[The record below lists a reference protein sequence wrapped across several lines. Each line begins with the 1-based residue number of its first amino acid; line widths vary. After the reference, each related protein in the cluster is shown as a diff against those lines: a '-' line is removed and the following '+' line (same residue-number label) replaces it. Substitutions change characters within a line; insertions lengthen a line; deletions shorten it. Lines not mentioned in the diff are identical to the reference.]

1 MQEYRVRTDL
11 AVEEKERFAGTK
23 TEVEGVVLQ
32 EEKVENDILLTT
44 VKIISEQGAE
54 AMNKPQGN
62 YITLERQALCEE
74 GERIQSSVAEE
85 LGRQLS
91 GLLPQKEK
99 TEVLIVGLG
108 NRNITADALGPF
120 TVDRVLMNR
129 HEEKEGGKVQ
139 RFSVSGI
146 IPGVMAQTG
155 MESAEIIHALVR
167 EMKPHA
173 VLVIDALAA
182 GSSRRLNTTIQLTDT
197 GIRPG
202 SGVGNHRGSIT
213 EESIGVPVISIGVP
227 TVIDGA
233 TIVHDTMDSLL
244 EVFSETEELKGLVK
258 PLETFTPGEKY
269 RLIKELLQPYA
280 GDMFVTPK
288 DVDETVLILSEILA
302 NGINRALAG

>member
-23 TEVEGVVLQ
+23 TEVEGVVLEEERKQ
-32 EEKVENDILLTT
+32 EDILLTT

-54 AMNKPQGN
+54 TMHKPQGN

-74 GERIQSSVAEE
+74 EEQIKSTVAEE

-91 GLLPQKEK
+91 GLMPEKERI
-99 TEVLIVGLG
+99 EVLIVGLG

-129 HEEKEGGKVQ
+129 HEEKDTNMPQ

-155 MESAEIIHALVR
+155 MESAEIIHALAKETEPDV
-167 EMKPHA
+167 

-213 EESIGVPVISIGVP
+213 KDSIGVPVISIGVP

-244 EVFSETEELKGLVK
+244 EVFAETEELKGLVK
-258 PLETFTPGEKY
+258 PLEAFTPGEKY
-269 RLIKELLQPYA
+269 RLIKDLLQPYA

-302 NGINRALAG
+302 KGINLALAG

>member
-23 TEVEGVVLQ
+23 TEVEGVVLEEERGQ
-32 EEKVENDILLTT
+32 EDILLTT
-44 VKIISEQGAE
+44 VKIVSEQGAE

-62 YITLERQALCEE
+62 YITLERQELCEE
-74 GERIQSSVAEE
+74 EERIKSTVAEE

-91 GLLPQKEK
+91 GLMPKKERIK
-99 TEVLIVGLG
+99 VLIVGLG

-129 HEEKEGGKVQ
+129 HDEKEGGIKK

-155 MESAEIIHALVR
+155 MESAEIIHALAKETEPDV
-167 EMKPHA
+167 

-244 EVFSETEELKGLVK
+244 EVFAETEELRGLVK
-258 PLETFTPGEKY
+258 PLENFTPAEKY
-269 RLIKELLQPYA
+269 SLIKELLQPYA

-302 NGINRALAG
+302 QGINWALAG